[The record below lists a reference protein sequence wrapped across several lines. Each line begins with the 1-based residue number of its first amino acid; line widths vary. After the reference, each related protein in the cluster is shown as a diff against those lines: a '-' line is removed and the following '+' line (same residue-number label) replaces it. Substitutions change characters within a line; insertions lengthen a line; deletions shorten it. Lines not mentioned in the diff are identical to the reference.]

1 MIVIPPWST
10 VKGCGGAQREARSL
24 RESDTDRSCGSVSVP
39 DNRAAVLAPD
49 GYTPDELGRSV
60 TYFPLV
66 WPADSGF
73 FCSGCIGFFLPS
85 FRRRWW
91 RQFCWV
97 YGSRGSGALHF
108 DGLLDAVDGL
118 LGGRTAE
125 DRMRILRDVSV
136 GAFAVAAGGTMLLL
150 KYAAIGG
157 IGSAGALIVAPLLGR
172 WVMSVTIALFPYA
185 RAEGLGREMKD
196 NAGWPQVAWA
206 TAISMAA
213 LVVLAPFVGIAATV
227 TAVVAVGLSAWLL
240 IRFTLARIPGLTGDI
255 YGALCEVGETVCIVT
270 LAAYWSG

>member
-1 MIVIPPWST
+1 MEFSGRRGRSVKAILTGVVVAFQFLTIVPPFLRRT
-10 VKGCGGAQREARSL
+10 VI
-24 RESDTDRSCGSVSVP
+24 
-39 DNRAAVLAPD
+39 
-49 GYTPDELGRSV
+49 PDELGRSV

-66 WPADSGF
+66 GLL
-73 FCSGCIGFFLPS
+73 IGLLLFGMHRLLSAIFPTALVAAILLGVWIAS
-85 FRRRWW
+85 
-91 RQFCWV
+91 
-97 YGSRGSGALHF
+97 SGALHF

-125 DRMRILRDVSV
+125 DRMRILRDASV

-150 KYAAIGG
+150 KYAAIGS
-157 IGSAGALIVAPLLGR
+157 IGAAGALIVAPLLGR

-213 LVVLAPFVGIAATV
+213 LVVLAPSVGIAATV